1 VKDNDFLNH
10 SGKNAQGW
18 GYTVFGKVTEGSEV
32 LDKIRSLPTGKAGGH
47 TDVPTDP
54 VIIESVLVTDA

>member
-18 GYTVFGKVTEGSEV
+18 GYAVFGKVTEGTEV
-32 LDKIRSLPTGKAGGH
+32 LDKICAVPTGSSNGH
-47 TDVPTDP
+47 QDVPTDP
-54 VIIESVLVTDA
+54 VIIESVVIVEE